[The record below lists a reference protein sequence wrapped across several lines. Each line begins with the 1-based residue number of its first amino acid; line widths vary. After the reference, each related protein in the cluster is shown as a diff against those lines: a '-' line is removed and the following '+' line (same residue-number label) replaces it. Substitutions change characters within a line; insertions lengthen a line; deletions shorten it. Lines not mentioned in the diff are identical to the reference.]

1 MRGSILRSFTGIS
14 LDDIYEPVRFGE
26 LEYSPSAVLE
36 AVDPVAFRI
45 GAQENADSAV
55 EDSLMVCLNGTYY
68 RISDIA
74 E

>member
-1 MRGSILRSFTGIS
+1 M
-14 LDDIYEPVRFGE
+14 
-26 LEYSPSAVLE
+26 E

-45 GAQENADSAV
+45 GAQEIADSAV

-68 RISDIA
+68 LISDIV